1 MRVGLETTSQW
12 WTLLSSPQQVYQH
25 AGLNAIFHI
34 AVRERPFHNVLGAVG
49 HLLVHI
55 DVPRFG
61 RRESAA
67 TPRAATAE

>member
-1 MRVGLETTSQW
+1 VRVDEVRDLQGVV
-12 WTLLSSPQQVYQH
+12 P

-34 AVRERPFHNVLGAVG
+34 AVRERPFHNVLGAIG

-61 RRESAA
+61 RRRISRDAHAQRQQE
-67 TPRAATAE
+67 